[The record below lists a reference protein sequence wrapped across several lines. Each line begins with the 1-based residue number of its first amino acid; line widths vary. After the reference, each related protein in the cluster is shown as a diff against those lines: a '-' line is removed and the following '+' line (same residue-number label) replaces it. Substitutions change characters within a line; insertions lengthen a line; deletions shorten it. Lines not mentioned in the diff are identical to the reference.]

1 MKEFFS
7 NLKFAWTYAKDQKIK
22 LIGYIIFNIFAII
35 ISIVVP
41 VISANIIVDI
51 TNNKFYQVLF
61 MCSILLLINIIRNF
75 TNWATAYFAQV
86 IYRETF
92 TKIQSSLGSEILKLE
107 NKCLDENS
115 SGVFIQR
122 LTNDTS
128 RIADIFNV
136 LNIYLSNIITDIGI
150 FSAIYIINKYAF
162 IYLVIMVLTIYLV
175 EKKRVVM
182 ITEKDK
188 IYRVEHE
195 KVSGF
200 IGELVRGARDIKM
213 LSAENSFMHELNT
226 KIKTLNLKRYMI
238 SKTDRSYNLLRDI
251 LRNIFD
257 TGMLFLL
264 VFLIMANNLT
274 VANALVIHNYMGRV
288 TSIVNFVSML
298 IEKVKDFNLSSNR
311 IFSIIDSKNFPKEQ
325 FGHKHLNKVEGNFE
339 FQNVSFSYDDRKQ
352 VLENINFKVNAN
364 ETVAFVGRSGAGK
377 TTIFSLLCKMYE
389 VKSGKIMIDGVNI
402 NELDKSSI
410 RDNITIISQSPYIF
424 NLSIRDNLRLVKEDL
439 TEKEMIHACKLA
451 CLHDFIES
459 LPDGYDTIVGEGGI
473 SLSGGQRQRLAIAR
487 AFVQKTEIILFD
499 EATSAL
505 DNETQASIQKAIENL
520 QKDYTILII
529 AHRLSTVI
537 KSDRI
542 LFLNEGKIEAEGTH
556 EQLLET
562 NSHYQ
567 QLYEAE
573 MNKTQ

>member
-1 MKEFFS
+1 MKELCK
-7 NLKFAWTYAKDQKIK
+7 NLKFAWSYAKDQKIK
-22 LIGYIIFNIFAII
+22 LFCYILFNIFAML
-35 ISIVVP
+35 ISIIVP
-41 VISANIIVDI
+41 IISANIIVDL

-61 MCSILLLINIIRNF
+61 MCSILLLINIARNF
-75 TNWATAYFAQV
+75 TNWATAYFSQV

-107 NKCLDENS
+107 NKSLDKNS

-136 LNIYLSNIITDIGI
+136 LNNYLSNIITDIGI
-150 FSAIYIINKYAF
+150 FSAIFIINKYAF
-162 IYLVIMVLTIYLV
+162 IYLVIMVLIIYLI
-175 EKKRVVM
+175 EKKRVTT

-188 IYRVEHE
+188 IYRIENE
-195 KVSGF
+195 RVSGF

-213 LSAENSFMHELNT
+213 LSAEDSFMHELNT
-226 KIKTLNLKRYMI
+226 KIKKLNSERYMI
-238 SKTDRSYNLLRDI
+238 GKTDRGYHLFRDVI
-251 LRNIFD
+251 RNIFD

-264 VFLIMANNLT
+264 VFLIMINNLT

-288 TSIVNFVSML
+288 TSIVHFVSML
-298 IEKVKDFNLSSNR
+298 MEKVKDFNLSSNR
-311 IFSIIDSKNFPKEQ
+311 IFAIIDGKDFSKER
-325 FGHKHLNKVEGNFE
+325 FGSKHLNKVEGNFE
-339 FQNVSFSYDDRKQ
+339 FKNVSFSYDDRKQ
-352 VLENINFKVNAN
+352 VLENINFEVNAN
-364 ETVAFVGRSGAGK
+364 ETVAFVGKSGSGK

-389 VKSGKIMIDGVNI
+389 VKSGEILIDGVNI

-410 RDNITIISQSPYIF
+410 RDNITIIGQNPYIF
-424 NLSIRDNLRLVKEDL
+424 NLSIRDNLSLVKKNL
-439 TEKEMIHACKLA
+439 TEKEMIKACKLA

-537 KSDRI
+537 NCDRI

-562 NSHYQ
+562 NPNYK

-573 MNKTQ
+573 MNKT